1 MALKDEWK
9 KTGTGLG
16 KAFTQL
22 GKSIVHTVSTGVQKA
37 DAWAAPEDEQK
48 EAPAEQ
54 PQAGEQPRPSEEKAE

>member
-1 MALKDEWK
+1 MALRDEWK

-37 DAWAAPEDEQK
+37 DAWATPEEEK
-48 EAPAEQ
+48 PAEGDD
-54 PQAGEQPRPSEEKAE
+54 PKAGENAEKNEKAE

>member
-37 DAWAAPEDEQK
+37 DAWAAPEDEK
-48 EAPAEQ
+48 PAAEGDD
-54 PQAGEQPRPSEEKAE
+54 PKAGENAEKNEKAE